1 MPFKKLSR
9 RNFLTAS
16 SALAFLHTPFARA
29 IPAQQSVNINDYNPH
44 DWIASF
50 KQAFSEGQT
59 VVVPAGLVCDNIN
72 TGIFIPAGK
81 TLHILGSLRGNGRG
95 RFVLQDGSQVTGGEG
110 GSIHNITLDVRGSDC
125 TIKGLVMSGFGPV
138 TQIYIGGKNKRVMH
152 NLTIDNLTVSH
163 ANYAILRQGF
173 HNQIIGAN
181 ITNCKFSDL
190 QGDAIEWNVAINDSD
205 ILISDHL
212 IERINCTNGKIN
224 WGIGRISG

>member
-9 RNFLTAS
+9 RTFLTAS

-29 IPAQQSVNINDYNPH
+29 LPARTSVNINDYNPH

-95 RFVLQDGSQVTGGEG
+95 RFVLQDGSQVTGEVG
-110 GSIHNITLDVRGSDC
+110 GSMHNITLDVRGSDC
-125 TIKGLVMSGFGPV
+125 TIKGLAMSGFGPV
-138 TQIYIGGKNKRVMH
+138 TQIYIGGKNKRVMR
-152 NLTIDNLTVSH
+152 NLTIDNLTISH
-163 ANYAILRQGF
+163 ALKSVR
-173 HNQIIGAN
+173 
-181 ITNCKFSDL
+181 D
-190 QGDAIEWNVAINDSD
+190 
-205 ILISDHL
+205 
-212 IERINCTNGKIN
+212 
-224 WGIGRISG
+224 